1 MDATTIIPEGSPDSA
16 SEKRNV
22 KSARPVKSRSMR
34 REARWKRRR
43 KIGLY
48 SRIVVIAMVPIVLF
62 SAMAIVHLNSGTVD
76 NGPQGESAKIV
87 FKAFPETDPQRIE
100 VTEKNNLP
108 NKITLHLPSHMI
120 EPSRGIGDPFA
131 NLNAE
136 FGRAER
142 TLSGVKMA
150 ARIEQIA
157 GALLPSDMVKCYT
170 YDVGTISSPP
180 EAPQPTRSLYL
191 HLNPG
196 C

>member
-1 MDATTIIPEGSPDSA
+1 MDATTIISEGSQDSA
-16 SEKRNV
+16 PEKRDV
-22 KSARPVKSRSMR
+22 KSARPLKPRSMR

-43 KIGLY
+43 ENGLHN
-48 SRIVVIAMVPIVLF
+48 RILVSVIVPTILL
-62 SAMAIVHLNSGTVD
+62 SAMAIVHMNSGTVD

-87 FKAFPETDPQRIE
+87 FEAFPEADPQRIE
-100 VTEKNNLP
+100 VTEEDGLP

-120 EPSRGIGDPFA
+120 EPSRGIDNPFA

-157 GALLPSDMVKCYT
+157 GVLLPSDMEKCYT
-170 YDVGTISSPP
+170 YDVGVISSPP
-180 EAPQPTRSLYL
+180 EAPRPTRSLYL